1 MGKSKSKP
9 KSQADALNQLASHA
23 DESQL
28 TDLVAAAKAPTTA
41 KGAAVAAT
49 TQSVQP
55 QPPQTVAEARARSQ
69 RGLELLTNVIKALEE
84 ASRAVTAAGKHTKSA
99 VDNTF
104 KLSHAKLETATEN
117 VKRSADSVASTNNR
131 MAAAIKK
138 LGTVIQ
144 NFTGTITGGVD
155 PGELDKVKV
164 QLTGVKKQLTAIAEA
179 LANPPEPA
187 ETFDLD
193 AITELL
199 QPLKATVEEALTAAS
214 DQSNH
219 AAQATGRTA
228 QDVKEITK
236 LIEGRTGKL
245 TTLVVVS
252 LACSIFAAL
261 CAFAGVLTML
271 LKSTK

>member
-1 MGKSKSKP
+1 MDKSNAKP

-23 DESQL
+23 GEAKL

-41 KGAAVAAT
+41 KGADVAAAS
-49 TQSVQP
+49 QAVQP

-84 ASRAVTAAGKHTKSA
+84 SARAVTDAGKHTKA
-99 VDNTF
+99 AIDNTF
-104 KLSHAKLETATEN
+104 KLSHAKLETAAEN

-131 MAAAIKK
+131 MAATIKT

-155 PGELDKVKV
+155 PTDLDTIKV
-164 QLTGVKKQLTAIAEA
+164 QLTAITEA
-179 LANPPEPA
+179 LANPPAPPEA
-187 ETFDLD
+187 IDLG

-199 QPLKATVEEALTAAS
+199 QPLKATVEEALTAANDQS
-214 DQSNH
+214 DQAS
-219 AAQATGRTA
+219 QATGRTA

-236 LIEGRTGKL
+236 LVEGRTSKI

-252 LACSIFAAL
+252 VACSIFAAL
-261 CAFAGVLTML
+261 CAFAGILTML